1 MLKIVNAPYSSINTS
16 KRYSLYLQNNYGL
29 IVGCIYIFNMST
41 STHNPKALVIEKP
54 SKALVDFMNK
64 LKDRKMSQLEKLRNK
79 KDCTIQVNV

>member
-1 MLKIVNAPYSSINTS
+1 MHPIHPSINTS

-64 LKDRKMSQLEKLRNK
+64 LRDRNFNIYKFWFPGRIPHHIIS
-79 KDCTIQVNV
+79 I